1 MADTEHIEKIELEER
16 GGIRR
21 SPAVEQTR
29 AAAIRDLLSEN
40 TFRPHDGASGP
51 YHVKLNMGEGRF
63 TLNVR
68 DQDKKELPAISLP
81 LFPFRQIVKDYF
93 LICESYQ
100 AAYAHGDSHRLEAVD
115 MARRGLHNEGA
126 ALLAERLEH
135 FAATDLETAR
145 RLFTLLCVM
154 HIGNSAPW

>member
-1 MADTEHIEKIELEER
+1 MADTEHIEKLEMEER
-16 GGIRR
+16 GATRR
-21 SPAVEQTR
+21 SPVVEQTR
-29 AAAIRDLLSEN
+29 AAAIRDLLAEN
-40 TFRPHDGASGP
+40 TFRPLEKASGP
-51 YHVKLNMGEGRF
+51 YHVRLVMGDGRF

-68 DQDKKELPAISLP
+68 DHDKHDLPAISLP
-81 LFPFRQIVKDYF
+81 LYPFRQIVKDYF

-100 AAYAHGDSHRLEAVD
+100 TAYAHGDSYRLEAVD

-154 HIGNSAPW
+154 HIGNTAPW